1 MKPGATTRSLA
12 SMVRRAVSPTSP
24 TLAMRPPAMPT
35 SARRAGAP
43 VPSTSA
49 PFLIRRSS
57 TTPDYRDSERAQ
69 ILPHRLLAD
78 LAAHVAADHGGE
90 AVVDTGPDAR
100 IGRLLHVILDAR
112 PLVDYAG
119 RGGRAQ
125 AEF

>member
-12 SMVRRAVSPTSP
+12 SMVRRALSPASP
-24 TLAMRPPAMPT
+24 TLAMRPHAMPT

-43 VPSTSA
+43 VPSTRG

-57 TTPDYRDSERAQ
+57 TTPHYRDSERAQ

-78 LAAHVAADHGGE
+78 LAAHVGADHRGE

-100 IGRLLHVILDAR
+100 IGR
-112 PLVDYAG
+112 
-119 RGGRAQ
+119 
-125 AEF
+125 